1 MQKEEYEMIRS
12 EGDMLVK
19 RLKDPMPDRY
29 RKILEKDLKDV
40 RESLKNAH
48 REQYNNQRGSS
59 EQNN

>member
-19 RLKDPMPDRY
+19 RLKDTMPDRY